1 MKVKDKLLQIRIKDE
16 DKELIREAAEQ
27 QGVSLSS
34 FILEASINKAKRAV
48 RKNNE
53 MGIKK

>member
-34 FILEASINKAKRAV
+34 FILEASVNKAKRTI
-48 RKNNE
+48 RK
-53 MGIKK
+53 K